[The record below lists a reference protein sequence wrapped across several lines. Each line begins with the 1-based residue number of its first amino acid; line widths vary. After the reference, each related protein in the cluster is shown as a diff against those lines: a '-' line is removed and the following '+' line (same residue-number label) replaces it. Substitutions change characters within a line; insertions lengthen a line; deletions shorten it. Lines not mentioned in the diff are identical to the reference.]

1 VRQVNTDPGEA
12 TFARILKLN
21 RRRVLT
27 RGAPSGRG
35 KDFPM
40 LAKQKIHDAQIPFV
54 YLLERM
60 IEGSCNDTTCQ
71 EPGIDM
77 SRSGRGGTE
86 LKRSSNREIDRQSA
100 CDA

>member
-1 VRQVNTDPGEA
+1 MTSVADDMGMISPCPLLFVFG
-12 TFARILKLN
+12 IW
-21 RRRVLT
+21 
-27 RGAPSGRG
+27 
-35 KDFPM
+35 M

-100 CDA
+100 GDA